1 MRNGTGVVDDTLLD
15 RVGKQSWFHRYP
27 RGWPFLLFIIASIGT
42 AVSVMAIDRADEE
55 RRQVELDRN
64 LTEIASALQRR
75 VTENIALLR
84 AGSALIAM
92 QPEVTEA
99 QIAEFSSDLQASGNL
114 YGSMGLGWAPL
125 LRAAQTPAF
134 ERAKQQDGITDFA
147 IWPKPMQV
155 STDARPVNDY
165 SVPVIYIQPQTAA
178 NQRTVGFDLYS
189 DPVRRLAIDSAMKSG
204 KPVASGKVR
213 LEQDRKGSR
222 IGFLIF
228 MPVVD
233 ARQGGRVKGFVYSPF
248 RAEEFLASAAEL
260 YSNDELE
267 VSVYDQAI
275 APENLLAQRST
286 AGISGPAMD
295 RRIDVGSHSWI
306 IRIKD
311 KKTGTL
317 SRTARVTLFFG
328 VITSLM
334 VMAIGRLITRRAAE
348 DRRVLEW
355 LSRQSAIRNSLTR
368 ELNHRVKNTLANVL
382 SIAALTRRRS
392 SNIDEFTESLTA
404 RIRALSATHD
414 LLSQSDWGN
423 APLGEIVRS
432 ELAPYM
438 DGGDSHVF
446 MEGPEIKLAP
456 NDAMSLGLAIHELAT
471 NAAKYGALSTTTG
484 RVHVNW
490 KLVSPDKAEIH
501 WREEGGPPV
510 VEPHKRGFGRD
521 LIEKIVAHE
530 LRSDVDLKFLPQGVE
545 CRLKVPVRES
555 REFLLRS
562 DQAGR

>member
-1 MRNGTGVVDDTLLD
+1 MVDDALLD
-15 RVGKQSWFHRYP
+15 RVEKQAWFLRYP
-27 RGWPFLLFIIASIGT
+27 RGWPLLLFIIASIGT
-42 AVSVMAIDRADEE
+42 AVSVMAIDRSDEQ
-55 RRQVELDRN
+55 RRQIELDRN

-75 VTENIALLR
+75 ITENIALLR
-84 AGSALIAM
+84 AGSALFAM
-92 QPEVTEA
+92 QPEVTKA
-99 QIAEFSSDLQASGNL
+99 QISEFSSDLQASGNL

-125 LRAAQTPAF
+125 LRVKQAPAF
-134 ERAKQQDGITDFA
+134 VQGRRQADLPEFV
-147 IWPKPMQV
+147 IWPKPG
-155 STDARPVNDY
+155 TDALGGPALRY
-165 SVPVIYIQPQTAA
+165 SVPVVYIEPPTQT
-178 NQRTVGFDLYS
+178 NQRTVGFDMYS
-189 DPVRRLAIDSAMKSG
+189 DPVRRLAIDRAMATG

-213 LEQDRKGSR
+213 LVQDGQKASN
-222 IGFLIF
+222 GFLIF
-228 MPVVD
+228 MPVLD
-233 ARQGGRVKGFVYSPF
+233 TRQRGQVKGFVYSPF
-248 RAEEFLASAAEL
+248 RAEDFLTSAAEL
-260 YSNDELE
+260 YRNDELE
-267 VSVYDQAI
+267 VSVYDQVV
-275 APENLLAQRST
+275 APENLLIRRST
-286 AGISGPAMD
+286 PGSSGPAMD
-295 RRIDVGSHSWI
+295 RRIDVGAHSWI
-306 IRIKD
+306 IRISD
-311 KKTGTL
+311 KKTDTL
-317 SRTARVTLFFG
+317 SPTARVTLFFG

-423 APLGEIVRS
+423 APLGDIVRS

-438 DGGDSHVF
+438 DGSDSHVV
-446 MEGPEIKLAP
+446 MDGPEIKLAP

-471 NAAKYGALSTTTG
+471 NAAKYGALSSTEG

-490 KLVSPDKAEIH
+490 RLIANDKAEIH
-501 WREEGGPPV
+501 WREEGGPLV
-510 VEPHKRGFGRD
+510 NEPGKRGFGRD

-530 LRSDVDLKFLPQGVE
+530 LRSDVDLKFLPAGVE
-545 CRLKVPVRES
+545 CSLKVPVRQS

-562 DQAGR
+562 DQAAS